1 MKVVLRNLVEI
12 RSESNLN
19 LIENVKMA
27 FTSIYSH
34 KLRSFLTM
42 LGIIIGVASVI
53 AIIAIAQGGEAM
65 LKSKFSGEN
74 NIREIYYEP
83 SEEDVASNSN
93 AIFDSTFTEEDVR
106 ALEAIPQISKV
117 IKSSSE
123 NGQLTYQE
131 YSTNLTL
138 KGIDRE
144 YMNINEFKLKNGTYF
159 TEDDFLSGRKI
170 TIISEKL
177 SEKIFGSESA
187 LNKII
192 YFDNQP
198 LEVIGVLETTDSFFS
213 GDENTIF
220 TPIKVWQIIYGNS
233 DVKELSIQSTSI
245 GNLQTASNK
254 AVHVLNEMNEK
265 SGDYKILNMEEIE
278 KLIDEVSNVMTIIIG
293 SIGSI
298 SILVGGIG
306 VMNIMLVSVTERT
319 KEIGLRISLGAT
331 KRQILIQ
338 FLVESMTLTLL
349 GGVLGIILGAGGAM
363 LVSYFAGWPSL
374 VSVWVVVFGLLFS
387 MSIGILFGI
396 APANRAS
403 KMNPIEALNY
413 E

>member
-1 MKVVLRNLVEI
+1 
-12 RSESNLN
+12 
-19 LIENVKMA
+19 
-27 FTSIYSH
+27 
-34 KLRSFLTM
+34 M

-83 SEEDVASNSN
+83 SEEDVASNSS

-138 KGIDRE
+138 KGIDEE
-144 YMNINEFKLKNGTYF
+144 YMNINEFKLENGTHF

-170 TIISEKL
+170 AIISEKL
-177 SEKIFGSESA
+177 SEKIFGSGSA

-220 TPIKVWQIIYGNS
+220 TPIKVWQIIYGS
-233 DVKELSIQSTSI
+233 SEVKELSIQSTSI

-278 KLIDEVSNVMTIIIG
+278 NLIDEVSNVMTIIIG

-374 VSVWVVVFGLLFS
+374 VSAWVIVFGLLFS
-387 MSIGILFGI
+387 MFIGILFGI